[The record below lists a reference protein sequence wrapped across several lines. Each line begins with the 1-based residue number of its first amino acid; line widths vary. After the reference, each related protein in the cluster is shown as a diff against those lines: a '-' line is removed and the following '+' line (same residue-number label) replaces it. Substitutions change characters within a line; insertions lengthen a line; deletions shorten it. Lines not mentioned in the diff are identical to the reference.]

1 MVQPFGRK
9 AHGSLLEARLGA
21 VVRPGSFGCA
31 FRAVIGVVRFSCCC
45 IIMLAVRSGV
55 ADVEAVKPVNVTRA
69 TTKTTMNDANASRDF
84 FECMIYESLND

>member
-21 VVRPGSFGCA
+21 VVVRPGSLGCA

-45 IIMLAVRSGV
+45 VITLAVISGV
-55 ADVEAVKPVNVTRA
+55 ADVEAVKPVSVTRA
-69 TTKTTMNDANASRDF
+69 TTKTTTNDATASRDF
-84 FECMIYESLND
+84 FECMIYVSL